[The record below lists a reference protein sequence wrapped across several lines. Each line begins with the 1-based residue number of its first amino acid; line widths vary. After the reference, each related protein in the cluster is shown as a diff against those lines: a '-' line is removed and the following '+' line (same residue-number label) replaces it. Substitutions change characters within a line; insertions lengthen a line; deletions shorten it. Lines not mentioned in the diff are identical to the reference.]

1 MLRRAAD
8 GAVLLG
14 IGTDPSTG
22 RQFCRPV
29 GGGIEAGETPEEAAR
44 REILEEIGFPVA
56 DLRPL
61 GTVDNSFVY
70 GGKPGREITHL
81 FEARW
86 EDPALDARSEFPVA
100 KKSRP
105 RIARWFPT
113 AHLRD
118 GRVPAVPAGLGAR
131 LDGGR
136 PAGPPLRVV
145 AVDWSGA
152 ASGAG
157 KGIALAEARDGRL
170 LRLEGG
176 RDREAM
182 AAHLLDLARAGE
194 AVLVGLDFA
203 FSLPEWFLAERG
215 CASGPE
221 LWALAAAEG
230 ETWLRECRPPF
241 WGRPGTRKPDLPAHF
256 RAADEEV
263 PASGGIRP
271 KSPFQIGGA
280 GAVGTGSLR
289 GMPML
294 RTLEDGGYSVWPF
307 DPLRLP
313 AVVEIYP
320 RILTGEVVKSDA
332 AARFAFLAA
341 RCPGIDP
348 ALREIAASDENA
360 FDAAVSAL
368 AMDARR
374 GELLSLPAARD
385 GRERREGRIWLPWD
399 VTEAG
404 TAPQP
409 RA

>member
-118 GRVPAVPAGLGAR
+118 GRVPAVPP
-131 LDGGR
+131 GGR
-136 PAGPPLRVV
+136 APRTRRRPPGRPPPGRPGGGGRAAGPPRPR
-145 AVDWSGA
+145 
-152 ASGAG
+152 
-157 KGIALAEARDGRL
+157 IALAEARDGRL

-271 KSPFQIGGA
+271 KSPVQIGGA
-280 GAVGTGSLR
+280 GAGGPGAHPGLPLLR
-289 GMPML
+289 P
-294 RTLEDGGYSVWPF
+294 REAGGYSVWPF

>member
-8 GAVLLG
+8 GAALLG

-29 GGGIEAGETPEEAAR
+29 GGGIEAGETPEGAAR

-61 GTVDNSFVY
+61 GVVDNSFVY

-86 EDPALDARSEFPVA
+86 EDPALDARPEFPVA

-118 GRVPAVPAGLGAR
+118 GRVPAVPAGLGSR

-136 PAGPPLRVV
+136 PAGPPLRII

-170 LRLEGG
+170 LRLERG
-176 RDREAM
+176 RDREGI
-182 AAHLLDLARAGE
+182 AAHLLGLARAGE

-203 FSLPEWFLAERG
+203 FSLPGWFLAERG
-215 CASGPE
+215 LASGPE

-230 ETWLRECRPPF
+230 EAWLRECRPPF
-241 WGRPGTRKPDLPAHF
+241 WGRPGKRRPDLPAHF
-256 RAADEEV
+256 RAADGEV
-263 PASGGIRP
+263 PAAGGIRP

-294 RTLEDGGYSVWPF
+294 RTLRDGGYSVWPF

-320 RILTGEVVKSDA
+320 RILTGSVVKSDP

-348 ALREIAASDENA
+348 PLREIAAADENA

-385 GRERREGRIWLPWD
+385 GRERREGRIWIPWD
-399 VTEAG
+399 ATEAG
-404 TAPQP
+404 TASQP